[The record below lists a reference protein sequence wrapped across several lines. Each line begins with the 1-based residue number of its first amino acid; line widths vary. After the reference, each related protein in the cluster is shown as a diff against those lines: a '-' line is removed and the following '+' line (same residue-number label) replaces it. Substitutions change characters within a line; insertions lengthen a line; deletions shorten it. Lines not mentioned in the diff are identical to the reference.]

1 MRENTS
7 NKVDRIIE
15 SETLHQEESKGF
27 YIYKA
32 IAILCVIAAHVSV
45 IIENLG
51 IWTFICS
58 TFWAMMARIGVVIFF
73 TTSGFFFSR
82 TKGDSLNF
90 WKKKFFNIIIPW
102 LICATATFL
111 LVVLT
116 GDKSNIAV
124 RYIQW
129 IFGFSSWFY
138 YIVVL
143 LILFL
148 IFPLI
153 EKSESCLYICFILNI
168 ISIFLETWK
177 INPISNICFLS
188 PWLNIF
194 NWIGYFALGILCRK
208 HRLDRWI
215 LKSKITLIVTIV
227 LTIFAI
233 VLFFLLKNE
242 NEFHF
247 ITFFYKLPLMA
258 MLFYVSSWLA
268 KGKMNFMVVVGK
280 DTYFIYL
287 VHMQIVQFICS
298 RLPIIFEIVKPL
310 LGLLIMCILAL
321 AIKVFFKK
329 ILKWEAPLKLIGLK

>member
-32 IAILCVIAAHVSV
+32 IAILCVIAAHVSA

-124 RYIQW
+124 RYINPTTTT
-129 IFGFSSWFY
+129 
-138 YIVVL
+138 
-143 LILFL
+143 
-148 IFPLI
+148 PLPPI
-153 EKSESCLYICFILNI
+153 KIWVIN
-168 ISIFLETWK
+168 ISIG
-177 INPISNICFLS
+177 S
-188 PWLNIF
+188 
-194 NWIGYFALGILCRK
+194 FAE
-208 HRLDRWI
+208 HP
-215 LKSKITLIVTIV
+215 T
-227 LTIFAI
+227 
-233 VLFFLLKNE
+233 
-242 NEFHF
+242 
-247 ITFFYKLPLMA
+247 
-258 MLFYVSSWLA
+258 
-268 KGKMNFMVVVGK
+268 KGKK
-280 DTYFIYL
+280 
-287 VHMQIVQFICS
+287 
-298 RLPIIFEIVKPL
+298 
-310 LGLLIMCILAL
+310 
-321 AIKVFFKK
+321 
-329 ILKWEAPLKLIGLK
+329 